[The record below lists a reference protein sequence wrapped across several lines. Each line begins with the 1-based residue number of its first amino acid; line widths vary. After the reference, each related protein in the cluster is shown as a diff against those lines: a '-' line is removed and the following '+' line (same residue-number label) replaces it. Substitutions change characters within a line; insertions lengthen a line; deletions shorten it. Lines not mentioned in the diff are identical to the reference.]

1 MYAKLNRI
9 AIRIALCVATLG
21 GVSVVNAGYA
31 QLAPP
36 PGFSA
41 GAGAFGYAAAAN
53 DQVFGRVIHQSG
65 ALTANVGGQAVKMP
79 AAYRLAANAPRI
91 AAQAIF
97 LHPGIRT
104 AAGVALWLGA
114 GKLVW
119 DEVDKV
125 WRQIE
130 DAQSGED
137 GKLWIGAI
145 LENRPSWN
153 IWRHSRQNACQDVVN
168 YRNSTQDVASGT
180 YNLYTL
186 ESVSGNGCQLKRQ
199 FFIGGNPSGQPSYPA
214 PDPLV
219 SKPHETTNCPSG
231 WTQTPAGCL
240 SPAVDQPRFEE
251 LLNPANQPGWPM
263 PDSLPKE
270 LPPGTVLPVEQPFI
284 NPAPGSNPAHRPQFV
299 PTGNPVPNPN
309 YDPNSPVGPAN
320 QPYFQPGVRIV
331 PSPTPSNPWQV
342 DMQPVDRPVGSA
354 DPNPDPQPDPEP
366 GDGDKPKPED
376 QQSLCEK
383 HPDILACSK
392 PELDTPEDEIPRET
406 RDVSYQPESLFGG
419 GACPSNKTMS
429 THGMQLTVW
438 DWQES
443 CGYITGYFRPVI
455 LVLCAVAAFYIVS
468 GGARQS

>member
-9 AIRIALCVATLG
+9 AIRIALCVAALG

-36 PGFSA
+36 PGFSG

-119 DEVDKV
+119 DSAE
-125 WRQIE
+125 
-130 DAQSGED
+130 
-137 GKLWIGAI
+137 
-145 LENRPSWN
+145 N
-153 IWRHSRQNACQDVVN
+153 IWREVSEPVEGGDLFWWYAPNKYSSADAACRAAYAALVTNPDAYPYAGYELTSAKSANCRHSYKNLPNAAPQTFASV
-168 YRNSTQDVASGT
+168 SAQSSGT
-180 YNLYTL
+180 GL
-186 ESVSGNGCQLKRQ
+186 VC
-199 FFIGGNPSGQPSYPA
+199 PA
-214 PDPLV
+214 
-219 SKPHETTNCPSG
+219 G
-231 WTQTPAGCL
+231 WASTPAGCL
-240 SPAVDQPRFEE
+240 SPAVQQPRFEE

-263 PDSLPKE
+263 PDSVPQE

-284 NPAPGSNPAHRPQFV
+284 NPAPGPNPAHRPQFV

-320 QPYFQPGVRIV
+320 QPYLQPGVRIV

-419 GACPSNKTMS
+419 GVCPSNKTMS

-438 DWQES
+438 DWQEN
-443 CGYITGYFRPVI
+443 CGYIRGYFRPVI
-455 LVLCAVAAFYIVS
+455 MVLCAIAAFYIVT

>member
-1 MYAKLNRI
+1 MYAKLNRT
-9 AIRIALCVATLG
+9 AIRIALCIAAMG
-21 GVSVVNAGYA
+21 GVSLTHAGYA
-31 QLAPP
+31 QLAAPA
-36 PGFSA
+36 GFSVS
-41 GAGAFGYAAAAN
+41 GGGFGYAASAN
-53 DQVFGRVIHQSG
+53 DAVFGRVIHQPG
-65 ALTANVGGQAVKMP
+65 ALTANVGGQAVRMP

-104 AAGVALWLGA
+104 AAGIALWLGA

-119 DEVDKV
+119 DTAGNMWRETSPHIADGYWASPQIPGRTYPTAVDLCIALHGPDSTVTLNAAGDVGQCYAK
-125 WRQIE
+125 
-130 DAQSGED
+130 SGAL
-137 GKLWIGAI
+137 GMTVYMTKA
-145 LENRPSWN
+145 
-153 IWRHSRQNACQDVVN
+153 
-168 YRNSTQDVASGT
+168 GT
-180 YNLYTL
+180 F
-186 ESVSGNGCQLKRQ
+186 S
-199 FFIGGNPSGQPSYPA
+199 
-214 PDPLV
+214 
-219 SKPHETTNCPSG
+219 CPNG
-231 WTQTPAGCL
+231 WTKTSAGCL
-240 SPAVDQPRFEE
+240 SPAVQQPRFEE

-263 PDSLPKE
+263 PDSVPKE

-284 NPAPGSNPAHRPQFV
+284 NPAPGPNPAHRPQFV

-309 YDPNSPVGPAN
+309 YDPNSPLGPAN
-320 QPYFQPGVRIV
+320 QPYLQPGVRIV

-366 GDGDKPKPED
+366 GDGDKPKPDD

-419 GACPSNKTMS
+419 GVCPSNKTMS

-455 LVLCAVAAFYIVS
+455 LVLCAFAAFVIVS

>member
-1 MYAKLNRI
+1 MYAKLHRT
-9 AIRIALCVATLG
+9 AIRVALCIAALG
-21 GVSVVNAGYA
+21 GVSLTHAGYA

-36 PGFSA
+36 AGFSA
-41 GAGAFGYAAAAN
+41 AGGGFGYAASAN
-53 DQVFGRVIHQSG
+53 DSVFGRVIHQPAG
-65 ALTANVGGQAVKMP
+65 LTANVGGQAVKMP

-104 AAGVALWLGA
+104 AAGIALWLGA

-119 DEVDKV
+119 D
-125 WRQIE
+125 
-130 DAQSGED
+130 
-137 GKLWIGAI
+137 
-145 LENRPSWN
+145 
-153 IWRHSRQNACQDVVN
+153 
-168 YRNSTQDVASGT
+168 ASGGMWREVGDQISTDGFEYAAAIDPLNRWFPNPDGACARAIAVYQEKAPAGTSYSITGCTASAVTFIRT
-180 YNLYTL
+180 YVCGTQGQTCTAAPASASL
-186 ESVSGNGCQLKRQ
+186 LKRTASVTQ
-199 FFIGGNPSGQPSYPA
+199 
-214 PDPLV
+214 
-219 SKPHETTNCPSG
+219 CPSG
-231 WTQTPAGCL
+231 WTFSPAGCL
-240 SPAVDQPRFEE
+240 SPAVQQPRFEE

-263 PDSLPKE
+263 PDSVPLE
-270 LPPGTVLPVEQPFI
+270 LPPGTALPVEQPFI
-284 NPAPGSNPAHRPQFV
+284 NPAPGPNPAHRPQFV

-320 QPYFQPGVRIV
+320 QPYIQPGVRIV

-342 DMQPVDRPVGSA
+342 DMQPVDRPVGAA
-354 DPNPDPQPDPEP
+354 DPNPDPHPDPEP

-419 GACPSNKTMS
+419 GVCPSNKTMS
-429 THGMQLTVW
+429 THGLQLTVW

-443 CGYITGYFRPVI
+443 CGYITSYFRPVI
-455 LVLCAVAAFYIVS
+455 LVLCAIAAFYIVT

>member
-9 AIRIALCVATLG
+9 AICIALCVAALG

-53 DQVFGRVIHQSG
+53 DQVFGRVIHQPG

-119 DEVDKV
+119 DQATQT
-125 WRQIE
+125 WRQE
-130 DAQSGED
+130 EGRSSGDVTEWRYRPEHSWTTMQGACGQVVAYVNAVDAGSGFSNSLKSCTN
-137 GKLWIGAI
+137 GRAALTRTNGQW
-145 LENRPSWN
+145 S
-153 IWRHSRQNACQDVVN
+153 QDHF
-168 YRNSTQDVASGT
+168 YS
-180 YNLYTL
+180 L
-186 ESVSGNGCQLKRQ
+186 ESRRRTGDG
-199 FFIGGNPSGQPSYPA
+199 
-214 PDPLV
+214 
-219 SKPHETTNCPSG
+219 NCPAG
-231 WTQTPAGCL
+231 WTTTPAGCL
-240 SPAVDQPRFEE
+240 SPALTQPEMVE

-263 PDSLPKE
+263 PDSVPKE

-284 NPAPGSNPAHRPQFV
+284 NPEPGANPAHRPQFV

-320 QPYFQPGVRIV
+320 QPYFQPGVRVV
-331 PSPTPSNPWQV
+331 PVPTPQSPFQV
-342 DMQPVDRPVGSA
+342 DMQPVERPVGSA
-354 DPNPDPQPDPEP
+354 DPKPEPQPDPEP

-392 PELDTPEDEIPRET
+392 PELDAPEDEIPRET

-419 GACPSNKTMS
+419 GVCPSNKTMS
-429 THGMQLTVW
+429 IHGMQLTVW
-438 DWQES
+438 DWQEA

-455 LVLCAVAAFYIVS
+455 LVLCAFAAFVIVS